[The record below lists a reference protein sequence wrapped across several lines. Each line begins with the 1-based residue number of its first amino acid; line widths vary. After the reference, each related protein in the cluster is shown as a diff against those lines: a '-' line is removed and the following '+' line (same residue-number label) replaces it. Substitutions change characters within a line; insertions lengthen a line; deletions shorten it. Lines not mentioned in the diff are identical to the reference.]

1 MKKIII
7 AAIACVT
14 CVGGGVTT
22 GVVVNSPEY
31 VMSHAI
37 SSAVEE
43 VLEREDLS
51 YIFDVLNQGSVEV
64 NYNAE
69 KNMSFGGK
77 VYFGLEDSKIYVE
90 NASININNSDMYF
103 ATSANMYISKDMMYI
118 ENEDYLDG
126 AYGLKFKKL
135 SEQLKNSL
143 FFNDSKYKIP
153 DEYKD
158 IIEDFVEY
166 YEEDYP
172 KLQKDLNKLYKD
184 YAKKLGKLVKEYGEF
199 DSKNKKVSLSDGKS
213 KKRVVTLTID
223 EDDAAS
229 IVEEL
234 IEYIIEDEKLE
245 EFAETHVENLKNM
258 TSLYNVQKEN
268 VDVYDEIIDSLKEI
282 LDEVDEIKEENFEIT
297 LEVVTPKAS
306 AKLLKFDV
314 EVDYG
319 DYSSSIGIDFGT
331 KGVKESKN
339 IDLYRDDK
347 KVYSYEIEE
356 NNRKK
361 FEANLV
367 VYTGYDDETIE
378 FTYVL
383 DKKKEEFNIKAV
395 VDDIEKMVIKGDA
408 LIDGK
413 AITFKP
419 SQFVIKDEDYDYD
432 YDLGKWVTTYEEVDY
447 LENISFEFTISSK
460 DKMPK
465 PNKDFNSILEISES
479 DLDKII
485 KKIEEDTI
493 N

>member
-7 AAIACVT
+7 AAIVGFA

-43 VLEREDLS
+43 VLEREELT
-51 YIFDVLNQGSVEV
+51 YILDVLNQGSFEV
-64 NYNAE
+64 SFNKEN
-69 KNMSFGGK
+69 NMSFDGK
-77 VYFGLEDSKIYVE
+77 VYFGLDDSKLYIE
-90 NASININNSDMYF
+90 NANLNIKNGELNF
-103 ATSANMYISKDMMYI
+103 AATANMYMSKDMIYI

-126 AYGLKFKKL
+126 AYGLKFKNL
-135 SEQLKNSL
+135 SEQIRNSIFFKNSE
-143 FFNDSKYKIP
+143 YEVP

-158 IIEDFVEY
+158 MIEDFLDY
-166 YEEDYP
+166 YENDYP
-172 KLQKDLNKLYKD
+172 ELQKDLKKLYKD
-184 YAKKLGKLVKEYGEF
+184 YAKQLGKLVKKHGEF
-199 DSKNKKVSLSDGKS
+199 ESDNEKVCLVDSDS
-213 KKRVVTLTID
+213 KKRIITLELD
-223 EDDAAS
+223 EDSIAA
-229 IVEEL
+229 IVKDF
-234 IEYIIEDEKLE
+234 IEYIIDDKD
-245 EFAETHVENLKNM
+245 FKKFVETHMEKFKDM
-258 TSLYNVQKEN
+258 TSLLTVEKEN
-268 VDVYDEIIDSLKEI
+268 IDIYDEIIDSLKD
-282 LDEVDEIKEENFEIT
+282 LLSEVDEIKEENFEIT
-297 LEVVTPKAS
+297 LEVVTPTAS

-378 FTYVL
+378 FTYEL

-395 VDDIEKMVIKGDA
+395 VDEMEKMVIKGDA

-432 YDLGKWVTTYEEVDY
+432 YDLGKWVTTYEEIDY

-465 PNKDFNSILEISES
+465 PNKDFNSILEISED
-479 DLDKII
+479 DLNTII
-485 KKIEEDTI
+485 KKFEDEAL